1 MRENR
6 IRALL
11 ISLLVLALG
20 ACGFQLRGV
29 GGGSALP
36 ESWRDM
42 YLVTESDNS
51 ELSRVLRG
59 TFAANGVN
67 WVARSEASYIL
78 RLGPERFSQQ
88 NLSVN
93 AQARAAEFDLQMQA
107 RFEVLAADGS
117 TVMAASNG
125 AVNKQMENDPRNVVG
140 KAEEVR
146 ILRNELRT
154 ELASQIFRRV
164 SFYAASTQPAP

>member
-1 MRENR
+1 MSRR
-6 IRALL
+6 PAARSVFAACLL
-11 ISLLVLALG
+11 LALG

-36 ESWRDM
+36 ESWRQM
-42 YLVTESDNS
+42 HLISESPNG
-51 ELSRVLRG
+51 ELTRVLLA
-59 TFAANGVN
+59 TFAANGVE
-67 WVARSEASYIL
+67 WVERGEATHVL
-78 RLGPERFSQQ
+78 RLGPERFSQA

-107 RFEVLAADGS
+107 VFDVLGPDGT
-117 TVMAASNG
+117 TVMPRSTG

-146 ILRNELRT
+146 VLRDELRT
-154 ELASQIFRRV
+154 ELATQIFRRV
-164 SFYAASTQPAP
+164 SFFAASAE

>member
-1 MRENR
+1 MGAGAMTRR
-6 IRALL
+6 
-11 ISLLVLALG
+11 LLVLGLLLTLG

-36 ESWRDM
+36 ESWRRM
-42 YLVTESDNS
+42 HLISESPNG
-51 ELSRVLRG
+51 ELARVLRA
-59 TFAANGVN
+59 TFAANGVE
-67 WVARSEASYIL
+67 WVERSEATHVL
-78 RLGPERFSQQ
+78 RIGPERFSQN

-107 RFEVLAADGS
+107 VFDVLGADGD
-117 TVMAASNG
+117 TVMPRSTG

-154 ELASQIFRRV
+154 ELAAQIFRRV
-164 SFYAASTQPAP
+164 SFFAASTE

>member
-1 MRENR
+1 MH
-6 IRALL
+6 LL
-11 ISLLVLALG
+11 SN
-20 ACGFQLRGV
+20 
-29 GGGSALP
+29 SP
-36 ESWRDM
+36 
-42 YLVTESDNS
+42 NS
-51 ELSRVLRG
+51 ELTQVLRA

-67 WVARSEASYIL
+67 WVERGEADYLL

-107 RFEVLAADGS
+107 DFEVLAADGS
-117 TVMAASNG
+117 RAMPPSVG

-154 ELASQIFRRV
+154 ELATQIYRRV
-164 SFYAASTQPAP
+164 SFFAASTLPTGTLPTGTQGEP